1 MQILAAKIHIC
12 LPVINRSQNWS
23 NRSNSPVTTGA
34 CGLSL
39 CSYAKDGVLGGL
51 DLVAPRYEI
60 TPEIIIAD
68 ATRCRQIVVS

>member
-1 MQILAAKIHIC
+1 MFTGHK
-12 LPVINRSQNWS
+12 
-23 NRSNSPVTTGA
+23 PVTKLVKPVKPVRTGA